1 MTLNEIALLFRFGG
15 SCSVLEWRK
24 MPRAVL
30 LRVSGGC
37 SIVRLWCD
45 VDVAVVSLKWEL
57 FDRRSAGYA

>member
-1 MTLNEIALLFRFGG
+1 MFISFILRRISGG
-15 SCSVLEWRK
+15 CSVLEWRK

-37 SIVRLWCD
+37 SIVQLWCD

-57 FDRRSAGYA
+57 FDRRLAGYV